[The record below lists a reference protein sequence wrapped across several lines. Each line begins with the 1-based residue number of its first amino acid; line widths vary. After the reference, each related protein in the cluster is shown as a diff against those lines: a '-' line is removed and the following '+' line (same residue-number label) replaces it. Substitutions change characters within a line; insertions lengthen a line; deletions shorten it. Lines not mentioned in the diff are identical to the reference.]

1 VEKVLHSFKHKYCIG
16 DKRMPI
22 TTLTNISVPTEGAG
36 SNSSLLMPKL
46 QYRFRVFL
54 DNFGTTGAADGT
66 REISRQVVDVTR
78 PNVSFEQMTIEAYNS
93 RTYLAGKH
101 TWDPIT
107 LTLRE
112 DANNNV
118 QKIVGQQIQRQ
129 FDFYEQSSAVSSG
142 TYKFQ
147 TRIEILDGGN
157 GAQGANIIDRFH
169 LVGCY
174 IESANYNTLAYAT
187 NEPVTTTLSIRY
199 DNAIQFGADEDFIG
213 IGSAVGRASNASI
226 GGTTVTG

>member
-1 VEKVLHSFKHKYCIG
+1 
-16 DKRMPI
+16 MPI
-22 TTLTNISVPTEGAG
+22 TTLTNISIPTEGAG

-66 REISRQVVDVTR
+66 REMSRQVVDVTR
-78 PNVSFEQMTIEAYNS
+78 PNLSFEQMTIEAYNS

-118 QKIVGQQIQRQ
+118 QKVVGQQIQRQ

-157 GAQGANIIDRFH
+157 GANGANVIDRFH

-174 IESANYNTLAYAT
+174 VESANYNTLAYAT

-199 DNAIQFGADEDFIG
+199 DNAIQFGADDDFIG
-213 IGSAVGRASNASI
+213 IGSSETRSTNASV
-226 GGTTVTG
+226 GGTAVTG